1 MMNLTTDMTEPTP
14 SSPASGAAAEAGR
27 WQAVLDRDRRQDGT
41 FVFAVRTTGVYCRP
55 SCPARRPRPEN
66 VRFFDATEEARRA
79 GFRACRR
86 CHPDDA
92 GDPRPAWV
100 RRVCRHIEQNVADG
114 VRPTLERLST
124 IAGVGP
130 HHLQRTFKALLGL
143 SPRQYAESL
152 RRDRFRR
159 ELREGSPVAD
169 AAYEAGYGS
178 SGRAYETAGLGMT
191 PATYR
196 RGGEGTS
203 LLYAFTD
210 STLGRLM
217 VAATERGVSM
227 VALGDDDR
235 RLLRDLQAEYP
246 AALLR
251 RDDERL
257 LPWVK
262 KVLARIEDPASRVE
276 LPLDLRA
283 TAFQRRVWEAL
294 RAIPSG
300 ETRSYAEVARSLGRP
315 RAARAVARACAT
327 NPAAIVIPCH
337 RVVGSDGRA
346 GGYRWGRERKRA
358 LLQREAAGRGR

>member
-1 MMNLTTDMTEPTP
+1 MMNGTANMTETTS
-14 SSPASGAAAEAGR
+14 SSPAPAAAADDR
-27 WQAVLDRDRRQDGT
+27 WQAILDRDRRRDGT

-55 SCPARRPRPEN
+55 SCAARRPRPEN
-66 VRFFDATEEARRA
+66 VRFFENGEEARRA

-86 CHPDDA
+86 CHPDHA
-92 GDPRPAWV
+92 ADPRPAWV
-100 RRVCRHIEQNVADG
+100 RRVCRTIERSVADG
-114 VRPTLERLST
+114 ERPTLERLSRV
-124 IAGVGP
+124 AGVGP
-130 HHLQRTFKALLGL
+130 HHLQRTFKALVGV
-143 SPRQYAESL
+143 SPRQYAETL

-159 ELREGSPVAD
+159 ELRGGSPVAD

-178 SGRAYETAGLGMT
+178 SARAYETAGLGMT

-196 RGGEGTS
+196 RGGEGAS
-203 LLYAFTD
+203 LRYAVAD
-210 STLGRLM
+210 STLGRLL

-235 RLLRDLQAEYP
+235 ALLRDLQAEFP
-246 AALLR
+246 AAELR
-251 RDDERL
+251 RDDAGL
-257 LPWVK
+257 LPWLTA
-262 KVLARIEDPASRVE
+262 VLARIEDPASRVD

-294 RAIPSG
+294 RAIPTG
-300 ETRSYAEVARSLGRP
+300 ETRSYAAVARALGRP

-346 GGYRWGRERKRA
+346 GGYRWGRERKRV
-358 LLQREAAGRGR
+358 LLQREASARVR